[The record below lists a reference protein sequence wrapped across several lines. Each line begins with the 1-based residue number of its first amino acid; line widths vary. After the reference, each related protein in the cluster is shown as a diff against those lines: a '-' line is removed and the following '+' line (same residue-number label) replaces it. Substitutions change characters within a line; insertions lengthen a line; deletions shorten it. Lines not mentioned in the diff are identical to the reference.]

1 MSDKGPLAA
10 VVAAFTTEDGAS
22 AALKELKSVDRD
34 TLHVDEAAVVVRDSG
49 GKLKIEE
56 SHHVAKG
63 AVLGGIAGGVVG
75 LVAGPVGWLALGG
88 VGVGALAQ
96 RLRDS
101 GFPDQRLREIG
112 QGLKPGTS
120 TLVAIVELRWVAEVE
135 KALRA
140 EAADVVTEAMRDEVA
155 AQLDESTTVA
165 GWSSATSTTTNAP
178 QPPLI

>member
-10 VVAAFTTEDGAS
+10 VVAAFTTEEGAS

-34 TLHVDEAAVVVRDSG
+34 TLHVDEAAVIVRDG
-49 GKLKIEE
+49 DGKLKIQE

-75 LVAGPVGWLALGG
+75 VIAGPVGWLALGG

-112 QGLKPGTS
+112 EGLKPGTS
-120 TLVAIVELRWVAEVE
+120 TLVAVVELRWVAEAE
-135 KALRA
+135 KELRA
-140 EAADVVTEAMRDEVA
+140 KAADVVTEAVGDEVA
-155 AQLDESTTVA
+155 AQLDESTTGA
-165 GWSSATSTTTNAP
+165 GWSAATSTTP
-178 QPPLI
+178 VPPPLI

>member
-10 VVAAFTTEDGAS
+10 VVAAFTTEEGAS
-22 AALKELKSVDRD
+22 AALKALKSADSD
-34 TLHVDEAAVVVRDSG
+34 TLHVEEAAVIVRDSD
-49 GKLKIEE
+49 GKLKIDE

-101 GFPDQRLREIG
+101 GFPDARLKEIG
-112 QGLKPGTS
+112 EGLKPDTS
-120 TLVAIVELRWVAEVE
+120 TLVAVVELRWVAEVE
-135 KALRA
+135 KELRA
-140 EAADVVTEAMRDEVA
+140 EAADIVTEPVGEEVA
-155 AQLDESTTVA
+155 TQLDESTTGA
-165 GWSSATSTTTNAP
+165 GWSSATSTTP
-178 QPPLI
+178 VPPPLI